1 MKRILSV
8 RVEQR
13 SCSGIRVIEERRG
26 LRLGKR
32 WGPRAI

>member
-13 SCSGIRVIEERRG
+13 SFSGSRVIEERRG
-26 LRLGKR
+26 LRLGRR
-32 WGPRAI
+32 WE